1 MKRFYLL
8 VPTPVSNRCKTMV
21 HYMSR
26 TVLSIVWYVVWY
38 VNRGLK
44 VDDTRILGAKRK
56 RWFVGTGNRAY
67 FFLLRCSFI
76 PTIGRHG
83 NPMARRG
90 AARSCAVLLCAA
102 AALALLIC
110 AAGEPRWDFRPVCG
124 ALPSECMWHLAAALP
139 RLQMQSWRRRCGN
152 S

>member
-1 MKRFYLL
+1 
-8 VPTPVSNRCKTMV
+8 MV

-44 VDDTRILGAKRK
+44 VDDTSNTRGQTQTVVR
-56 RWFVGTGNRAY
+56 GNREQGIL
-67 FFLLRCSFI
+67 FSPQVFLLSDDS
-76 PTIGRHG
+76 RHG

-110 AAGEPRWDFRPVCG
+110 AAGEPRWDFRPVWG
-124 ALPSECMWHLAAALP
+124 ALPSECMWHSAAALP